1 MTSEEKSI
9 LPLSKVYW
17 ALMALSLVTFLV
29 GVSPDKST
37 IYREALD
44 ELRQIQKLSP
54 RVDFTYKYVAP
65 SVVKHLG
72 ADPIL
77 VLEEVIKKSN
87 RKTISS
93 NVLLDIEYFWVDQG
107 PLDLPKKVNDL
118 YEMFQKDV
126 NYAVRVPS
134 VIELKTG
141 LLEAFNNA
149 PSGYNLVSDI
159 DISCNYANLRCNVG
173 VTLNDE
179 PSESNR
185 YHKEFKINATVLDLK
200 EKTFW
205 SKVMRENSY
214 FTKET
219 ISLLKVEK
227 VLYEVYDLEID
238 EAIKSI
244 NIKLS
249 STKGDVS
256 ALGLT
261 IKGDAALSILPFLCL
276 SLMFFMIAILREIGK
291 GYDESKYLDTPLF
304 YKTSWGIVC
313 KWVSFIVFPA
323 VSVVILVVRFFEFNS
338 YGSWVG
344 SLSMV
349 GVVVCSHTIANELRK
364 MQSPK
369 PNKKIQPTAESG
381 G

>member
-65 SVVKHLG
+65 SVVKHLR
-72 ADPIL
+72 AYRIL

-214 FTKET
+214 FKKK
-219 ISLLKVEK
+219 LFLFLKSK
-227 VLYEVYDLEID
+227 
-238 EAIKSI
+238 K
-244 NIKLS
+244 
-249 STKGDVS
+249 
-256 ALGLT
+256 
-261 IKGDAALSILPFLCL
+261 FC
-276 SLMFFMIAILREIGK
+276 MRFMILK
-291 GYDESKYLDTPLF
+291 LMK
-304 YKTSWGIVC
+304 
-313 KWVSFIVFPA
+313 
-323 VSVVILVVRFFEFNS
+323 
-338 YGSWVG
+338 
-344 SLSMV
+344 
-349 GVVVCSHTIANELRK
+349 
-364 MQSPK
+364 Q
-369 PNKKIQPTAESG
+369 
-381 G
+381 